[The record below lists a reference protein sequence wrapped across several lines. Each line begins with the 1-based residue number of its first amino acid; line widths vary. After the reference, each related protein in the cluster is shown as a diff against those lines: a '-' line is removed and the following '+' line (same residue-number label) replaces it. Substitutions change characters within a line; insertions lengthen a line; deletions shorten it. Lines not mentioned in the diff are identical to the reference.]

1 MAKFIG
7 AILVLV
13 GAILLVIE
21 YFMKSSQGSNTFLG
35 LGLGLVVVGYIAHI
49 VLGRRTAQG

>member
-21 YFMKSSQGSNTFLG
+21 YFMKSSQGSNTFLW
-35 LGLGLVVVGYIAHI
+35 LGLCLVVVGYIAHI

>member
-13 GAILLVIE
+13 GAILLVLE
-21 YFMKSSQGSNTFLG
+21 YFMKSSQGSNTFLW
-35 LGLGLVVVGYIAHI
+35 LGLCLVVVGYIAHI

>member
-21 YFMKSSQGSNTFLG
+21 YFMKSSQGSNTFLE

>member
-13 GAILLVIE
+13 GAILLVLE
-21 YFMKSSQGSNTFLG
+21 YFMKSSQGSNTFLW

>member
-21 YFMKSSQGSNTFLG
+21 YFMKSSQGSNTFLW

>member
-21 YFMKSSQGSNTFLG
+21 YFMKSSQGSNTFLW
-35 LGLGLVVVGYIAHI
+35 LGLCLVLVGYIAHI

>member
-13 GAILLVIE
+13 GAILLVLE
-21 YFMKSSQGSNTFLG
+21 YFMKSSQSSNTFLWVG
-35 LGLGLVVVGYIAHI
+35 LLLVVVGYIAHI
-49 VLGRRTAQG
+49 VLGRRTAQA